1 MNDSFACFYDLSNSK
16 ELKNIWKDEQTI
28 FIFDTNVLLSLY
40 SFQPEGRKDFLRIL
54 TSLDNRIWIPF
65 HVGLEFHK
73 NRLNVIKN
81 RRKSFRDLNT
91 DIDNLVNC
99 ISFERESFTT
109 LQKKFSLEKK
119 YPNVFL
125 KLEESLDKI
134 VKSFNSL
141 EEDLGVYLKEIKDEV
156 TILDKDKIYVNS
168 DDYIR
173 AEIDELFTGSRIGS
187 NTFDTKEKLDAL
199 YQEGSH
205 RYKNKI
211 PPGYED
217 ESKGEEEFYYDG
229 LGYKRKFGD
238 LIIFKQII
246 DFSREKSIKNV
257 IFISEDIKKDWRLV
271 QDQEGSKILG
281 ARPELKREL
290 YKEAGVENF
299 FIYQIE
305 EFMQKTNDY
314 LDIRIEKDTLK
325 SIKISLEEDK
335 YQRILEEK
343 IKELTERQV
352 LFDVY
357 KHKKET
363 EEAQDLYQKYVDKI
377 EAIEEAQ
384 NPYQLYLDKMIDI
397 DGNEDS
403 YQTYINKKKMDE
415 QVKKFMS
422 SYDKEQKIVEI
433 TKNPYE
439 TYFNNMNMKDE
450 VKKALGIYEK
460 DKNNYRVYIKN
471 KNGTKKWIDL
481 MEDQDNKDS
490 SDD

>member
-1 MNDSFACFYDLSNSK
+1 
-16 ELKNIWKDEQTI
+16 
-28 FIFDTNVLLSLY
+28 
-40 SFQPEGRKDFLRIL
+40 
-54 TSLDNRIWIPF
+54 
-65 HVGLEFHK
+65 
-73 NRLNVIKN
+73 
-81 RRKSFRDLNT
+81 
-91 DIDNLVNC
+91 
-99 ISFERESFTT
+99 
-109 LQKKFSLEKK
+109 
-119 YPNVFL
+119 
-125 KLEESLDKI
+125 
-134 VKSFNSL
+134 
-141 EEDLGVYLKEIKDEV
+141 
-156 TILDKDKIYVNS
+156 
-168 DDYIR
+168 
-173 AEIDELFTGSRIGS
+173 
-187 NTFDTKEKLDAL
+187 
-199 YQEGSH
+199 
-205 RYKNKI
+205 
-211 PPGYED
+211 
-217 ESKGEEEFYYDG
+217 KGEEEFYYDG

-403 YQTYINKKKMDE
+403 YQ
-415 QVKKFMS
+415 
-422 SYDKEQKIVEI
+422 
-433 TKNPYE
+433 
-439 TYFNNMNMKDE
+439 
-450 VKKALGIYEK
+450 
-460 DKNNYRVYIKN
+460 
-471 KNGTKKWIDL
+471 
-481 MEDQDNKDS
+481 
-490 SDD
+490 

>member
-1 MNDSFACFYDLSNSK
+1 
-16 ELKNIWKDEQTI
+16 
-28 FIFDTNVLLSLY
+28 
-40 SFQPEGRKDFLRIL
+40 
-54 TSLDNRIWIPF
+54 
-65 HVGLEFHK
+65 
-73 NRLNVIKN
+73 
-81 RRKSFRDLNT
+81 
-91 DIDNLVNC
+91 
-99 ISFERESFTT
+99 
-109 LQKKFSLEKK
+109 
-119 YPNVFL
+119 
-125 KLEESLDKI
+125 
-134 VKSFNSL
+134 
-141 EEDLGVYLKEIKDEV
+141 
-156 TILDKDKIYVNS
+156 
-168 DDYIR
+168 
-173 AEIDELFTGSRIGS
+173 
-187 NTFDTKEKLDAL
+187 
-199 YQEGSH
+199 
-205 RYKNKI
+205 
-211 PPGYED
+211 
-217 ESKGEEEFYYDG
+217 
-229 LGYKRKFGD
+229 
-238 LIIFKQII
+238 
-246 DFSREKSIKNV
+246 
-257 IFISEDIKKDWRLV
+257 
-271 QDQEGSKILG
+271 
-281 ARPELKREL
+281 
-290 YKEAGVENF
+290 ENF

-460 DKNNYRVYIKN
+460 DKNNYRVYIK
-471 KNGTKKWIDL
+471 
-481 MEDQDNKDS
+481 
-490 SDD
+490 